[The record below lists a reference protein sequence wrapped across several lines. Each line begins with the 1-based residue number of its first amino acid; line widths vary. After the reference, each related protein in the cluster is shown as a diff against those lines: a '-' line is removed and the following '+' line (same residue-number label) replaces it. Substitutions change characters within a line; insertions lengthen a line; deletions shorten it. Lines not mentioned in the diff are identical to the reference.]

1 MAEDTDTTPD
11 LTRGVPLRDLPL
23 DGVLAGTLGTGD
35 DAEQVLLTRFV
46 DDDARDGPV
55 RVSAVSATCT
65 HVGAPLA
72 KGLRTGNL
80 VRCPFHHACFD
91 LRSGEALLAPA
102 YAPLTRYS
110 VEVSGDGDD
119 AVVRV
124 IGPAEEPAPG
134 PDAAVA
140 PREGALHRVV
150 VVGGGAA
157 GFAAVERLRREGY
170 DGELVLVSA
179 EPHPPI
185 DRTQLSK
192 FYLAGAKPK
201 DALPLLGTD
210 WYAEHGVELRL
221 ASEATVLD
229 KAQKRLTVRGP
240 DGAPT
245 VMGYDALVLAPGSEP
260 VRPPLPGFTRDDVHV
275 LRTLDDADALLAV
288 VGDSPESPGT
298 QRRAVVL
305 GAGFI
310 GLEAAAVL
318 REKGVEVTVVATS
331 PVPLARQMGEDV
343 GRAVRAAHESE
354 GVAFVTGRAA
364 RWNDGVLELED
375 GSRAPAE
382 GRADL
387 LVVGVGVTPR
397 LDLAK
402 SADLAMAGDDD
413 GGGVLVDACGRT
425 SAPGV
430 WAAGDIA
437 AWPDATTG
445 RRRRVEHWAQA
456 QRQGAAAAL
465 DILGRG
471 EEGGLAE
478 PAFFWTKQFSRQY
491 RLAGDVPDLSDG
503 SAEVDGSLTDG
514 DAVIRYRDADGRVT
528 AVAGVGRDLEVLQL
542 EEELLRP

>member
-11 LTRGVPLRDLPL
+11 LTRGVRLGDLPL
-23 DGVLAGTLGTGD
+23 DGVLAGALGTGD
-35 DAEQVLLTRFV
+35 DAEQVLLTRYV
-46 DDDARDGPV
+46 DDGGEQ
-55 RVSAVSATCT
+55 RVTALSATCT

-72 KGLRTGNL
+72 KGLRTGDL

-91 LRSGEALLAPA
+91 LRTGEALLAPA
-102 YAPLTRYS
+102 YQPLTRYA
-110 VEVSGDGDD
+110 VEVEGSGEE

-124 IGPAEEPAPG
+124 TGRAGAPAPG
-134 PDAAVA
+134 PEAAGTSGD
-140 PREGALHRVV
+140 GALDRVV

-170 DGELVLVSA
+170 AGELVLVSA

-201 DALPLLGTD
+201 DALPLLARE
-210 WYAEHGVELRL
+210 WYDQHGVELRL
-221 ASEATVLD
+221 GSEATVLD
-229 KAQKRLTVRGP
+229 TDQKRLTVRAG
-240 DGAPT
+240 DGATT
-245 VMGYDALVLAPGSEP
+245 VLGYDALVLAPGSEP
-260 VRPPLPGFTRDDVHV
+260 VRPDLPGFSRDDVRL
-275 LRTLDDADALLAV
+275 LRTLEDADALLAA
-288 VGDSPESPGT
+288 VGDAPE

-318 REKGVEVTVVATS
+318 REKGVDVTVVATS
-331 PVPLARQMGEDV
+331 EVPLARQMGEDV
-343 GRAVRAAHESE
+343 GRAVRAAHEAE
-354 GVAFVTGRAA
+354 GVIFVTGRAV

-375 GSRAPAE
+375 GTRAPAE

-387 LVVGVGVTPR
+387 LVVGTGVTPR
-397 LDLAK
+397 LDLARR
-402 SADLAMAGDDD
+402 ADLELADDD
-413 GGGVLVDACGRT
+413 EGGGVVVDARGRT
-425 SAPGV
+425 SADGV
-430 WAAGDIA
+430 WAAGDVA

-465 DILGRG
+465 DVLGRSQD
-471 EEGGLAE
+471 GGLAE

-491 RLAGDVPDLSDG
+491 RLAGEVPDLSGGEGSG
-503 SAEVDGSLTDG
+503 SAEVDGSLAGG
-514 DAVIRYRDADGRVT
+514 DAVVRYRDADGRVT
-528 AVAGVGRDLEVLQL
+528 AVAGVGRDLEVLRL

>member
-1 MAEDTDTTPD
+1 MADDDTTPD

-23 DGVLAGTLGTGD
+23 DGVLAGALGTGE
-35 DAEQVLLTRFV
+35 DAEQVLLTRYT
-46 DDDARDGPV
+46 DDDGET
-55 RVSAVSATCT
+55 RVSAVSAACT

-91 LRSGEALLAPA
+91 LRTGEALLAPA
-102 YAPLTRYS
+102 YAPLTRYE
-110 VEVSGDGDD
+110 VEVDGTGED

-124 IGPAEEPAPG
+124 TGPADEPAPG
-134 PDAAVA
+134 PDAAA
-140 PREGALHRVV
+140 SAAGGTLQRVV

-170 DGELVLVSA
+170 EGELVLVSA
-179 EPHPPI
+179 EPHAPI

-201 DALPLLGTD
+201 DALPLLGED

-221 ASEATVLD
+221 GTEATVLD
-229 KAQKRLTVRGP
+229 TAQKRLTVRGA
-240 DGAPT
+240 DDATT
-245 VMGYDALVLAPGSEP
+245 VLGYDALVLAPGSEP
-260 VRPPLPGFTRDDVHV
+260 VRPPLPGFGRDDVRV
-275 LRTLDDADALLAV
+275 LRTLDDADALLAA
-288 VGDSPESPGT
+288 VGDSPEG
-298 QRRAVVL
+298 RRAVVL

-318 REKGVEVTVVATS
+318 REKGVDVTVVSTS
-331 PVPLARQMGEDV
+331 EVPLARQMGEDV
-343 GRAVRAAHESE
+343 GRAVRSAHESE

-387 LVVGVGVTPR
+387 LVVGTGVKPR
-397 LDLAK
+397 LDLAR
-402 SADLAMAGDDD
+402 SADLELADEDA
-413 GGGVLVDACGRT
+413 GGGVVVDARGRT
-425 SAPGV
+425 SADGV
-430 WAAGDIA
+430 WAAGDVA

-465 DILGRG
+465 DVLGRG
-471 EEGGLAE
+471 DDDGLTE
-478 PAFFWTKQFSRQY
+478 PAFFWTKQFSKQY
-491 RLAGDVPDLSDG
+491 RLAGEVPDLSGGEGSG
-503 SAEVDGSLTDG
+503 SAEVDGSLADG
-514 DAVIRYRDADGRVT
+514 DAVVRYRDGEGRVT
-528 AVAGVGRDLEVLQL
+528 AVAGVGRDLEVLRL

>member
-11 LTRGVPLRDLPL
+11 LTRGVRLGDLPL
-23 DGVLAGTLGTGD
+23 DGVLAGALGTGD
-35 DAEQVLLTRFV
+35 DAEQVLLTRYL
-46 DDDARDGPV
+46 DDDGETRL
-55 RVSAVSATCT
+55 SALSGTCT

-102 YAPLTRYS
+102 YEPLTRYD
-110 VEVSGDGDD
+110 VEVSGQGED

-124 IGPAEEPAPG
+124 TGPSEEPAPG
-134 PDAAVA
+134 PDAATGA
-140 PREGALHRVV
+140 ASGALHRVV

-179 EPHPPI
+179 EPHVPV

-201 DALPLLGTD
+201 DALPLLAED

-221 ASEATVLD
+221 GSEATVLD
-229 KAQKRLTVRGP
+229 TAQKRLTVRAA
-240 DGAPT
+240 DGATT
-245 VMGYDALVLAPGSEP
+245 VLGYDALVLAPGSEP
-260 VRPPLPGFTRDDVHV
+260 VRPDLPGFGRDEVHV
-275 LRTLDDADALLAV
+275 LRTLADADALLAA
-288 VGDSPESPGT
+288 VGDSPGS
-298 QRRAVVL
+298 RRAVVL

-318 REKGVEVTVVATS
+318 REKGVDVSVVATS
-331 PVPLARQMGEDV
+331 EVPLCRQMGEDV
-343 GRAVRAAHESE
+343 GRAVRAAHEAE

-375 GSRAPAE
+375 GTRAPAD

-387 LVVGVGVTPR
+387 LVVGTGVAPR

-402 SADLAMAGDDD
+402 SADLELADDEQ

-430 WAAGDIA
+430 WAAGDVA
-437 AWPDATTG
+437 SWPDATTG

-465 DILGRG
+465 AVLGRSG
-471 EEGGLAE
+471 EEGLAE

-491 RLAGDVPDLSDG
+491 RLAGDVPDLSGGEGSG
-503 SAEVDGSLTDG
+503 SAEVDGSLADG
-514 DAVIRYRDADGRVT
+514 DAVVRYRDADGRVT
-528 AVAGVGRDLEVLQL
+528 AVAGVGRDLEVLRL

>member
-1 MAEDTDTTPD
+1 MADDDDTTPD
-11 LTRGVPLRDLPL
+11 LTRGVRLGDLPL
-23 DGVLAGTLGTGD
+23 DGVLAGALGTGD
-35 DAEQVLLTRFV
+35 DAEQVLLTRYT
-46 DDDARDGPV
+46 DDDGET
-55 RVSAVSATCT
+55 RVSALSATCT

-102 YAPLTRYS
+102 YEPLTRYD

-124 IGPAEEPAPG
+124 TGPAGEPAPG
-134 PDAAVA
+134 PDAAA
-140 PREGALHRVV
+140 GAADGALRRVV

-157 GFAAVERLRREGY
+157 GFAAVERLRREGF
-170 DGELVLVSA
+170 DGELVLVSS
-179 EPHPPI
+179 EPHVPV

-192 FYLAGAKPK
+192 FYLAGAKPQ
-201 DALPLLGTD
+201 DALPLLDED

-221 ASEATVLD
+221 GTRATVLD
-229 KAQKRLTVRGP
+229 AEQRRLSLEGP
-240 DGAPT
+240 DGAVT
-245 VMGYDALVLAPGSEP
+245 LLAYQSLLLAPGSEP
-260 VRPPLPGFTRDDVHV
+260 VRPDLPGFGRDDVHV
-275 LRTLDDADALLAV
+275 LRSLADADALLAA
-288 VGDSPESPGT
+288 VGEEPEGRT
-298 QRRAVVL
+298 AVVL

-318 REKGVEVTVVATS
+318 REKGVDVTVVATS
-331 PVPLARQMGEDV
+331 EVPLARQMGEDV

-354 GVAFVTGRAA
+354 GVTFVTGRAA

-375 GSRAPAE
+375 GSQAPAR

-402 SADLAMAGDDD
+402 SADLALAPEDE
-413 GGGVLVDACGRT
+413 GGGVVVDAHGRT
-425 SAPGV
+425 SADGV
-430 WAAGDIA
+430 WAAGDVA

-465 DILGRG
+465 DLLSRGRG
-471 EEGGLAE
+471 EELAE

-491 RLAGDVPDLSDG
+491 RLAGDVPDLSTEG
-503 SAEVDGSLTDG
+503 GGTAEVDGSLADG
-514 DAVIRYRDADGRVT
+514 DAVVRYRDADGRVT
-528 AVAGVGRDLEVLQL
+528 AVAGVGRDLEVLRL

>member
-1 MAEDTDTTPD
+1 VADDDTTPD
-11 LTRGVPLRDLPL
+11 LTRGVRLGDLPL
-23 DGVLAGTLGTGD
+23 DGVLAGALGTGE
-35 DAEQVLLTRFV
+35 DAEQVLLTRYT
-46 DDDARDGPV
+46 DDSGET
-55 RVSAVSATCT
+55 RVSALSATCT

-102 YAPLTRYS
+102 YEPLTRYA
-110 VEVSGDGDD
+110 VEVSGEGDD
-119 AVVRV
+119 ALVRV
-124 IGPAEEPAPG
+124 TGPADEAAPG
-134 PDAAVA
+134 PEAAA
-140 PREGALHRVV
+140 TRADGTLRRVV

-157 GFAAVERLRREGY
+157 GFAAVERLRREGF

-179 EPHPPI
+179 EPHAPI

-201 DALPLLGTD
+201 DALPLLEDD
-210 WYAEHGVELRL
+210 WYTAHGVELRL
-221 ASEATVLD
+221 GTRATVLD
-229 KAQKRLTVRGP
+229 AEQQRLSLEGP
-240 DGAPT
+240 DGAVT
-245 VMGYDALVLAPGSEP
+245 LLAYQSLLLAPGSEP
-260 VRPPLPGFTRDDVHV
+260 VRPDLPGFASDDVHV
-275 LRTLDDADALLAV
+275 LRSLADADALLAA
-288 VGDSPESPGT
+288 VGDQPEGRT
-298 QRRAVVL
+298 AVVL
-305 GAGFI
+305 GSGFI

-318 REKGVEVTVVATS
+318 REKGVDVTVVATS
-331 PVPLARQMGEDV
+331 EVPLARQMGEDV

-354 GVAFVTGRAA
+354 GVAFVRGRAA

-402 SADLAMAGDDD
+402 SADLALAPEDE
-413 GGGVLVDACGRT
+413 GGGVVVDARGRT
-425 SAPGV
+425 SADGV
-430 WAAGDIA
+430 WAAGDVA

-465 DILGRG
+465 DLLSRGRG
-471 EEGGLAE
+471 EELAE
-478 PAFFWTKQFSRQY
+478 PAFFWTKQFSKQY
-491 RLAGDVPDLSDG
+491 RLAGEVPDLSAEG
-503 SAEVDGSLTDG
+503 GGTAEVDGSLSDG
-514 DAVIRYRDADGRVT
+514 DAVVRYRDADGRVT
-528 AVAGVGRDLEVLQL
+528 AVAGVGRDLEVLRL

>member
-1 MAEDTDTTPD
+1 MADDDDTTPD
-11 LTRGVPLRDLPL
+11 LTRGVRLGDLPL
-23 DGVLAGTLGTGD
+23 DGVLAGALGTGE
-35 DAEQVLLTRFV
+35 DAEQVLLTRYT
-46 DDDARDGPV
+46 DDGDPEGPV

-102 YAPLTRYS
+102 YEPLTRYA
-110 VEVSGDGDD
+110 VEVTGEGDD

-124 IGPAEEPAPG
+124 TGPADGPAPG
-134 PDAAVA
+134 PEAAA
-140 PREGALHRVV
+140 TRTEGALRRIV

-179 EPHPPI
+179 EPHAPI

-192 FYLAGAKPK
+192 FYLAGAKPA
-201 DALPLLGTD
+201 DALPLLDQD
-210 WYAEHGVELRL
+210 WYADHGVELRL
-221 ASEATVLD
+221 GTRATVLD
-229 KAQKRLTVRGP
+229 AEQRRLSLEGP
-240 DGAPT
+240 DGAVT
-245 VMGYDALVLAPGSEP
+245 LLAYQSLLLAPGSEP
-260 VRPPLPGFTRDDVHV
+260 VRPDLPGLRGDDVHV
-275 LRTLDDADALLAV
+275 LRSLADADALLAA
-288 VGDSPESPGT
+288 VGEAPEGRT
-298 QRRAVVL
+298 AVVL

-318 REKGVEVTVVATS
+318 REKGVDVTVVSTS
-331 PVPLARQMGEDV
+331 GVPLARQMGEDV
-343 GRAVRAAHESE
+343 GRAVRAAHEGE
-354 GVAFVTGRAA
+354 GVRFVTGRAA
-364 RWNDGVLELED
+364 RWSGGVLELED
-375 GSRAPAE
+375 GSRAPAQ

-402 SADLAMAGDDD
+402 SADLALVPESE
-413 GGGVLVDACGRT
+413 GGGVVVDARGRT
-425 SAPGV
+425 SADGV

-465 DILGRG
+465 DLLSRGAG
-471 EEGGLAE
+471 EELEE

-491 RLAGDVPDLSDG
+491 RLAGDVPDLSAEG
-503 SAEVDGSLTDG
+503 GGTAEVDGSLAHG
-514 DAVIRYRDADGRVT
+514 DAVVRYRDADGRVT
-528 AVAGVGRDLEVLQL
+528 AVAGVGRDLEVLRL

>member
-1 MAEDTDTTPD
+1 MADDDTTPD
-11 LTRGVPLRDLPL
+11 LTRGVRLGDLPL
-23 DGVLAGTLGTGD
+23 DGVLAGALGEGD
-35 DAEQVLLTRFV
+35 DAEQVLLTRFT
-46 DDDARDGPV
+46 DDDGEQ
-55 RVSAVSATCT
+55 RVSAVSGTCT

-72 KGLRTGNL
+72 KGLRTGDL

-102 YAPLTRYS
+102 YEPLARYA
-110 VEVSGDGDD
+110 VEVDGEGDD

-124 IGPAEEPAPG
+124 TGPAAEPSPG
-134 PDAAVA
+134 PETAATRA
-140 PREGALHRVV
+140 DGALRRVV

-170 DGELVLVSA
+170 EGELVLVSA
-179 EPHPPI
+179 EPHAPI

-192 FYLAGAKPK
+192 FYLAGAKPA
-201 DALPLLGTD
+201 DDLPLLDEG

-221 ASEATVLD
+221 GTRATVLD
-229 KAQKRLTVRGP
+229 TEQRRLGLEGP
-240 DGAPT
+240 DGAVT
-245 VMGYDALVLAPGSEP
+245 LLAYQALLLAPGSDP
-260 VRPPLPGFTRDDVHV
+260 VRPDLPGLGRDDVHV
-275 LRTLDDADALLAV
+275 LRSLADADALLAA
-288 VGDSPESPGT
+288 VGDEPEGRT
-298 QRRAVVL
+298 AVVL

-318 REKGVEVTVVATS
+318 REKGVDVTVVSTS
-331 PVPLARQMGEDV
+331 EVPLARQMGEDV

-354 GVAFVTGRAA
+354 GVTFVTGRAA
-364 RWNDGVLELED
+364 RWNDGVRELED
-375 GSRAPAE
+375 GSRAPAR

-402 SADLAMAGDDD
+402 SADLALAQEDE
-413 GGGVLVDACGRT
+413 GGGVVVDARGRT
-425 SAPGV
+425 SADGV
-430 WAAGDIA
+430 WAAGDVA

-456 QRQGAAAAL
+456 QRQGAAAAVDL
-465 DILGRG
+465 LRRGGG
-471 EEGGLAE
+471 EELAE

-491 RLAGDVPDLSDG
+491 RLAGDVPDLSADGGG
-503 SAEVDGSLTDG
+503 SAEVDGSLADG
-514 DAVIRYRDADGRVT
+514 DAVVRYRDADGRVT
-528 AVAGVGRDLEVLQL
+528 AVAGVGRDLEVLRL